1 MTAGSTPSGA
11 EPVGV
16 RLEDLERAHV
26 VRILR
31 DNHGNKAQ
39 AARALGIHR
48 RKLYRILERFDIQP
62 DEIQAS

>member
-1 MTAGSTPSGA
+1 
-11 EPVGV
+11 VGV